1 MGKRIKELK
10 LKCPETH
17 KREATKMPS
26 RGEMS
31 GQDWNTVAFGNKRPQ
46 SGAVGLKEA
55 QRSGQVEAKCRQQLS
70 SAPTSS
76 GISAAQLEN
85 ETDELKHASVPKDL
99 KLAIMKARQAKQL
112 TQSSWRR
119 CSTCRQMSSL
129 STRMARPF
137 PKTRRSPRLSAL
149 STASCRELR
158 SELHSQ
164 CSLKNT
170 FRTDMNAR
178 REASVWIMLRAR
190 PPALYFVY
198 ILSSDSC

>member
-1 MGKRIKELK
+1 MGRCKRIKELK

-55 QRSGQVEAKCRQQLS
+55 QRSGQVEAKCRQQLG

-85 ETDELKHASVPKDL
+85 ETDELKHATVPKDL
-99 KLAIMKARQAKQL
+99 KMTIMKGRQAKNL
-112 TQSSWRR
+112 TQKQLA
-119 CSTCRQMSSL
+119 QML
-129 STRMARPF
+129 SMPPNVIAEYENGKTI
-137 PKTRRSPRLSAL
+137 PKNAEIAKIERTLNCKLPRV
-149 STASCRELR
+149 
-158 SELHSQ
+158 
-164 CSLKNT
+164 KK
-170 FRTDMNAR
+170 
-178 REASVWIMLRAR
+178 
-190 PPALYFVY
+190 
-198 ILSSDSC
+198 

>member
-55 QRSGQVEAKCRQQLS
+55 QRSGQVEGKCRQQLS
-70 SAPTSS
+70 SA
-76 GISAAQLEN
+76 
-85 ETDELKHASVPKDL
+85 PKDL

-112 TQSSWRR
+112 TQKQLA
-119 CSTCRQMSSL
+119 QML
-129 STRMARPF
+129 NMPPNVIAEYENGKAI
-137 PKTRRSPRLSAL
+137 PKNAEIAKIERTLNCKLPRV
-149 STASCRELR
+149 
-158 SELHSQ
+158 
-164 CSLKNT
+164 KK
-170 FRTDMNAR
+170 
-178 REASVWIMLRAR
+178 
-190 PPALYFVY
+190 
-198 ILSSDSC
+198 